1 MRDKICTERVEIE
14 LVRLEGVSSNHLFDI
29 LTDWSTQLQHT
40 SIAESPNPSN
50 DDVAVLEI
58 QESDGRHVK

>member
-1 MRDKICTERVEIE
+1 M
-14 LVRLEGVSSNHLFDI
+14 VRLEGASSNQLFDI
-29 LTDWSTQLQHT
+29 LTDWNTQLQHT